1 MRILEIGNWP
11 PPVCGWSMS
20 VVGLRRELESRG
32 WECRVMNLNE
42 NRRVKSPEY
51 IDVQNG
57 PDYLW
62 KIVRCARDGCAIHV
76 RANAESLDVYILAF
90 LALFVARVWGRPAL
104 LTYAGGH
111 QQTHF
116 PAPRW
121 NPKHWAF
128 ALLFRMAHQI
138 YCNSE
143 VVRSGILAAG
153 ANENRVFA
161 VPHTSPHYL
170 QFTPSPLPADMEDFY
185 ARHERVF
192 FLYICFRKEYALEFV
207 AEIIRRYRLQ
217 FPDAGFVFVGPG
229 KNELAA
235 MKDFL
240 REQKIDDAVY
250 LSGSVPHDLFLNLL
264 KRSTAYIRIPLT
276 DGVCSSVLESLKLTI
291 PVFASDNGTRPAG
304 VELWRAGD
312 RDGLMQLMIKGARNR
327 SELVARIPEITI
339 EDNTKK
345 LADKI
350 EEFCS
355 SRMACREAAESL
367 PGTPLDSRNSSR

>member
-1 MRILEIGNWP
+1 MKRIVEIGNWP

-20 VVGLRRELESRG
+20 MVGLRRELESRG

-42 NRRVKSPEY
+42 NRRAKSPEY

-57 PDYLW
+57 PDYLG

-90 LALFVARVWGRPAL
+90 LALLVARIWRRPAL

-121 NPKHWAF
+121 SLKNLAF
-128 ALLFRMAHQI
+128 GLLFRMAHQI

-143 VVRSGILAAG
+143 AVRNRILAAG
-153 ANENRVFA
+153 ANENCVFA
-161 VPHTSPHYL
+161 LPHTSPHYL

-185 ARHERVF
+185 SRHQSVY
-192 FLYICFRKEYALEFV
+192 FLYICFRKEYELEFV
-207 AEIIRRYRLQ
+207 AEAIRRFRSQ
-217 FPDAGFVFVGPG
+217 FPGAGFFFVGPG
-229 KNELAA
+229 KNELSS
-235 MKDFL
+235 MREFL
-240 REQKIDDAVY
+240 RRQKIDDAVF
-250 LSGSVPHDLFLNLL
+250 LSGSLPHELFLNLL
-264 KRSTAYIRIPLT
+264 SRSTAYIRIPLT
-276 DGVCSSVLESLKLTI
+276 DGVCSSVLESLKLKI
-291 PVFASDNGTRPAG
+291 PVFAADNGTRPAG
-304 VELWRAGD
+304 VELWQA
-312 RDGLMQLMIKGARNR
+312 RDLEGLMDLMTKGVQDRPD
-327 SELVARIPEITI
+327 LVARIPEFTI

-355 SRMACREAAESL
+355 SRLTRREAEEGIAGHST
-367 PGTPLDSRNSSR
+367 GF